1 MPRIDVAETA
11 VIPASP
17 AVVYRILA
25 DYRTG
30 HPAILPP
37 RTFFDLVVESGG
49 YGAGTV
55 IRFRMRM
62 AGITREIRG
71 EVSEPEPGRLLVETY
86 PDTGTV
92 TSFTVE
98 PRGDHESI
106 VTIRTEWEPV
116 GFRGFVES
124 LLAPRLLRGVYVEE
138 LKRLA
143 QVAGDREKFRS
154 SRKSN

>member
-1 MPRIDVAETA
+1 MPRIDVAESA
-11 VIPASP
+11 LIPAEP
-17 AVVYRILA
+17 PVVYRILA
-25 DYRTG
+25 DYRIG

-37 RTFFDLVVESGG
+37 RTFFDLVVERGG

-55 IRFRMRM
+55 IRFSMRL
-62 AGITREIRG
+62 AGVTRVVRG
-71 EVSEPEPGRLLVETY
+71 EVSEPDPGRLLVETY

-92 TSFTVE
+92 TSFTVD
-98 PRGDHESI
+98 PQGDHESI

-116 GFRGFVES
+116 GFRGVVES

-143 QVAGDREKFRS
+143 RFASDRERFRS
-154 SRKSN
+154 SRKSD